1 MVNDEKNK
9 WLNAL
14 NKKINFSHQNKK
26 FILPNKDFK
35 KLNLDRNKVCKS
47 EGFFNKI

>member
-1 MVNDEKNK
+1 MVKDKKNK
-9 WLNAL
+9 YLMQL

-35 KLNLDRNKVCKS
+35 KINLDSNKV
-47 EGFFNKI
+47 